1 MIERIDTQNSCGG
14 CHREVPAEKLAAQI
28 VGIGKRYG
36 DDDIPRVRGIREG
49 LDVFES
55 LFIAEVETFF
65 DQLQDIQKTYVEAKK
80 EAWNKIFPK
89 IMAMQDKF
97 AETLPEKLPTPPG
110 MPESPVSPKEIAG
123 KVKEFQETANKHA
136 VEQADAVIDFAKQ
149 QQEQVKTVVTEAV
162 DNIEKNIE
170 EKAE

>member
-1 MIERIDTQNSCGG
+1 MGDKKKAKKEFTDFAAMWGW
-14 CHREVPAEKLAAQI
+14 PADKE
-28 VGIGKRYG
+28 
-36 DDDIPRVRGIREG
+36 
-49 LDVFES
+49 ES
-55 LFIAEVETFF
+55 KKQWKDFRSNMETFF

-97 AETLPEKLPTPPG
+97 ADTLPEKLPTPPG

-123 KVKEFQETANKHA
+123 KVKEFQEKANQHV

>member
-1 MIERIDTQNSCGG
+1 MGNSKKEMKGFKDF
-14 CHREVPAEKLAAQI
+14 AEMWGWPVDKEE
-28 VGIGKRYG
+28 GKKQWKDFR
-36 DDDIPRVRGIREG
+36 
-49 LDVFES
+49 S
-55 LFIAEVETFF
+55 NMETFF